1 MGSIALIRD
10 SDNGVALKEIS
21 STQENYLAYQAGLYL
36 ADSANIPGALIKRSS
51 TDAASIGSYTNTRYD
66 KSLSDHGGTFNVL
79 STTTNLY
86 QHNPNFDESD
96 SDVRRPLEQVIEASG
111 QSKIFEMDSDEMDT
125 LSARLASRIFTSDY
139 PGTVQLATSAPSGD
153 YTLVEEAFRDTRA
166 NDDSDVNIYNIYKRT
181 SMSAPSTA
189 RPFALKRHNDSDNG
203 AYEGLQAMTDRQ
215 IKHSFGHRVKS
226 LVNPGT
232 SSVGS
237 YQLRSSGQGAPTDD
251 GTWVAK
257 GTATDTRFVKTASN
271 YTRNIT
277 VIRYTD
283 YLGDFTNEFTGA
295 FTRDFTGA
303 FEGTY
308 VGPESYTGTF
318 VGDFVR
324 DVVNFAGLFTGEFQ
338 GTDFTGTYATAYT
351 GNFIPT
357 YSRSST
363 NTFSGTGATFTGD
376 EIFDI
381 DPTVDALADSF
392 AANAPAPASH
402 VTEYQGI
409 MAFQGTDYLGAG
421 GNYAR
426 EFIPPSGAG
435 VVAMQ
440 ELAGY
445 LGTYTSQNMY
455 MSGTSTDIGYMGASG
470 PTAQPFN
477 YTGDF
482 SSQIREFLAG
492 DIYSAENSAYFTG
505 TADRDFGQFF
515 SGPGGSYLGHFTSQV
530 GDAVQ
535 GEGNYFW
542 YVEHGFGISTTHE
555 LYWNNVLLFRA
566 TYAANTNTT
575 PSSVT
580 PYPFVDA
587 DGTQYYA
594 GTKVRSEV
602 NPSNYLGPIRDIY
615 AVYRVETSQTDFI
628 SVDYSKNFVGGSF
641 LGDVGNFG
649 SSGMDFTSLTFPG
662 YPGGIGA
669 TFTGHTFVN
678 EGGANAINFPSD
690 TVTNDIV
697 GSFIGLTQTSHPGAE
712 DAVNYIGDYTA
723 NYIADGG
730 TFTSNAGSF
739 TGGEAAGNPQTI
751 SQYTLGPNSAPGLE
765 VYSNNQGM
773 LATYTG
779 TSFQAGSS
787 PTSPIFYTGPSQD
800 YSSVNQNIEY
810 IYIGPNSNEIPW
822 MNTGYPTPTGGSLIG
837 NTGDTN
843 PLGNGYRND
852 ELSDG
857 GTSDLFGFVWRSNLY
872 GIDDTTGDLGA
883 LATYPQDINWRQA
896 NATFAIVAGFPN
908 SEVSIGSTETLMQA
922 PQIRI
927 FYAGQVVYENT
938 FGINLTYADIANEI
952 TFTGTDGGTYKIQ
965 PTTMI
970 NSYGLAF
977 YPVARVE
984 AGYSRFY
991 SKVFEGGNIFL
1002 GPTSPT
1008 NPSGQYMDTKQYTGF
1023 RRDFTSVFQGPSDT
1037 SGYETFI
1044 GLTSV
1049 AIDFTGN
1056 TYIQGDNTAYAG
1068 PTLDAA
1074 PDLSYVGPSGT
1085 YIGRP
1090 NSNFTA
1096 GQPIGYFTKTFI
1108 DEVFSGPTGSFIP
1121 SQATEPNIP
1130 PGMNHVVET
1139 YIGSHYQGPS
1149 QWEQFTGPA
1158 YNVDVNFLGSS
1169 VFTSSKSVGGDYSGP
1184 NPANVYVGG
1193 AATTINPDAGPYAT
1207 VVQSTDYIS
1216 QTPVGVFMQAIYTR
1230 AMGEGY
1236 VGPSGVD
1243 RLGGSAINYIA
1254 EGLENGGSFAGTFI
1268 PGEYLGTAGYIT
1280 NYSGAAQY
1288 SGTFTGT
1295 FTSDTEYT
1303 TDYTRNYDGGSSFT
1317 NTFTG
1322 TYVRDASETFT
1333 GDGNFTAD
1341 AEESFLNENV
1351 SFDGEEYSADFT
1363 EDYSQDFV
1371 SDFAT
1376 VSAESFT
1383 GNFTGNYSGD
1393 ILNQGD
1399 VSVIDTYTLYVRVA

>member
-36 ADSANIPGALIKRSS
+36 ADSANIPGALIKTSS

-66 KSLSDHGGTFNVL
+66 KSLSDHGGTFNIL
-79 STTTNLY
+79 STTTTLY

-226 LVNPGT
+226 LINPGT

-237 YQLRSSGQGAPTDD
+237 YQLRSSGQGAPTDS

-257 GTATDTRFVKTASN
+257 GTATDTRFVKTASD

-277 VIRYTD
+277 VVRYTD
-283 YLGDFTNEFTGA
+283 FLGDFTNDYTGA
-295 FTRDFTGA
+295 FTRDFTGQ

-324 DVVNFAGLFTGEFQ
+324 AVVDFTGLFTGEFQ
-338 GTDFTGTYATAYT
+338 GADFIGTYTTPYT
-351 GNFIPT
+351 GNFVPT

-402 VTEYQGI
+402 VTTFDGI
-409 MAFQGTDYLGAG
+409 MAFQGTDYLGPG

-435 VVAMQ
+435 VNAMQ

-445 LGTYTSQNMY
+445 VGTYTSQNTY
-455 MSGTSTDIGYMGASG
+455 IAGTSGTGYVGASG
-470 PTAQPFN
+470 PTAATLH

-482 SSQIREFLAG
+482 SSQLNEFLAG

-505 TADRDFGQFF
+505 TAVTDYHGSTFTQTP
-515 SGPGGSYLGHFTSQV
+515 SGLGYIASFTGSA

-580 PYPFVDA
+580 PYPFVDG

-641 LGDVGNFG
+641 LGSADA
-649 SSGMDFTSLTFPG
+649 MDFTTLTFPG
-662 YPGGIGA
+662 YPGGLGE

-678 EGGANAINFPSD
+678 EGGANAITFPSPGPNTD
-690 TVTNDIV
+690 DIA
-697 GSFIGLTQTSHPGAE
+697 GSFIGLTQTVNPDPSV
-712 DAVNYIGDYTA
+712 DLAVNYIGDYTA

-730 TFTSNAGSF
+730 TFTSSAGSF
-739 TGGEAAGNPQTI
+739 TGGEAAGHPST
-751 SQYTLGPNSAPGLE
+751 PHGLE
-765 VYSNNQGM
+765 TYTHNQGM

-787 PTSPIFYTGPSQD
+787 PSSPIFYTGPSQD

-822 MNTGYPTPTGGSLIG
+822 LNSGSYPTTAGGSLIG

-843 PLGNGYRND
+843 PLLSSVVND
-852 ELSDG
+852 EISDG
-857 GTSDLFGFVWRSNLY
+857 GTGDLFGFVWRSNLY

-896 NATFAIVAGFPN
+896 NATFAIVAGFPDSRADN
-908 SEVSIGSTETLMQA
+908 NPETLMNA

-927 FYAGQVVYENT
+927 FYAGRVVYENT
-938 FGINLTYADIANEI
+938 FGINITYADIANEI

-970 NSYGLAF
+970 SSYGLAF

-991 SKVFEGGNIFL
+991 SKVFEGGNIFA

-1008 NPSGQYMDTKQYTGF
+1008 NPSGQYMDTKQYTGV
-1023 RRDFTSVFQGPSDT
+1023 RGDFTSLFQAPSPT
-1037 SGYETFI
+1037 AGYETFI
-1044 GLTSV
+1044 GPD
-1049 AIDFTGN
+1049 APIDFTGN

-1085 YIGRP
+1085 YVGRP
-1090 NSNFTA
+1090 NSDFTA

-1108 DEVFSGPTGSFIP
+1108 DEVFVGPTGSFIP
-1121 SQATEPNIP
+1121 SQATEPNLP
-1130 PGMNHVVET
+1130 PGMNHTVET
-1139 YIGSHYQGPS
+1139 YIGSHYQAPD
-1149 QWEQFTGPA
+1149 QWQQFTGPA
-1158 YNVDVNFLGSS
+1158 YNVDVNFLGPGGVYASP
-1169 VFTSSKSVGGDYSGP
+1169 KNVGGDYLGP
-1184 NPANVYVGG
+1184 TAETYTGG

-1207 VVQSTDYIS
+1207 SVQSTDYIS

-1236 VGPSGVD
+1236 TGPSGVD

-1254 EGLENGGSFAGTFI
+1254 EGAENDGSGGSYAGTFI

-1288 SGTFTGT
+1288 SGTFVGT
-1295 FTSDTEYT
+1295 FVSDTEYT
-1303 TDYTRNYDGGSSFT
+1303 TDYTRNYEGGTSST

-1322 TYVRDASETFT
+1322 TYARDASETFT
-1333 GDGNFTAD
+1333 GDANFTAD
-1341 AEESFLNENV
+1341 AEESFLNENI
-1351 SFDGEEYSADFT
+1351 SFDGAEYSADFT
-1363 EDYSQDFV
+1363 EDYER
-1371 SDFAT
+1371 DFAT
-1376 VSAESFT
+1376 DFTSVEAESFT
-1383 GNFTGNYSGD
+1383 GDFTGDYSGD
-1393 ILNQGD
+1393 VLDQGD
-1399 VSVIDTYTLYVRVA
+1399 ISVIDTYTLYVRVA

>member
-36 ADSANIPGALIKRSS
+36 ADSANIPGALIKTSS

-66 KSLSDHGGTFNVL
+66 KSLSDHGGTFNIL
-79 STTTNLY
+79 STTTTLY

-226 LVNPGT
+226 LINPGT

-237 YQLRSSGQGAPTDD
+237 YQLRSSGQGAPTDS

-257 GTATDTRFVKTASN
+257 GTATDTRFVKTASD

-277 VIRYTD
+277 VVRYTD
-283 YLGDFTNEFTGA
+283 YLGDFTNDYTGT
-295 FTRDFTGA
+295 FTRDFTGQ

-308 VGPESYTGTF
+308 VGSESYTGTF

-338 GTDFTGTYATAYT
+338 GADFTGTYATAYT
-351 GNFIPT
+351 GNFVPT

-402 VTEYQGI
+402 VTEFQGI

-445 LGTYTSQNMY
+445 LGAYTSQNAY
-455 MSGTSTDIGYMGASG
+455 IAGTSTDIAYTGAEG
-470 PTAQPFN
+470 PTAGIMH

-482 SSQIREFLAG
+482 SSQIREYLAG

-505 TADRDFGQFF
+505 TAQRDFSEFF
-515 SGPGGSYLGHFTSQV
+515 SGPGDSYLGTFTSQV

-555 LYWNNVLLFRA
+555 LYWNNILLFRA
-566 TYAANTNTT
+566 TYAANTNKT

-594 GTKVRSEV
+594 GTLVRSEL
-602 NPSNYLGPIRDIY
+602 NPNNYLGPQRDIY

-641 LGDVGNFG
+641 LGNVSDFG
-649 SSGMDFTSLTFPG
+649 SSGMDFTNLTFPG
-662 YPGGIGA
+662 YPGGIG
-669 TFTGHTFVN
+669 TTYTGHTFVN

-690 TVTNDIV
+690 TVTNDIA
-697 GSFIGLTQTSHPGAE
+697 GSFIGLAQASHPGA
-712 DAVNYIGDYTA
+712 DLTMNYIGDYTA

-751 SQYTLGPNSAPGLE
+751 SHGLE
-765 VYSNNQGM
+765 VYTHNQGM

-787 PTSPIFYTGPSQD
+787 PSSPIYYTGPSQD

-822 MNTGYPTPTGGSLIG
+822 MNTGYPTMTGGSLTG
-837 NTGDTN
+837 NTAAN
-843 PLGNGYRND
+843 PGQGAPAPDD

-857 GTSDLFGFVWRSNLY
+857 GTGDLFGFVWRSNLY

-908 SEVSIGSTETLMQA
+908 SEVSIGSTDGQFNTLMQA

-927 FYAGQVVYENT
+927 FYAGRVVYENT

-1008 NPSGQYMDTKQYTGF
+1008 NPSGQYMDTKQFTNVRY
-1023 RRDFTSVFQGPSDT
+1023 DFTSLFQAPSDT
-1037 SGYETFI
+1037 SGYETFV
-1044 GLTSV
+1044 GPTG
-1049 AIDFTGN
+1049 APIDFTGN
-1056 TYIQGDNTAYAG
+1056 TYIQGDGSDYLGITPS
-1068 PTLDAA
+1068 PTA
-1074 PDLSYVGPSGT
+1074 PDLSYVGPTGT
-1085 YIGRP
+1085 YVGRP
-1090 NSNFTA
+1090 NTDFTA

-1108 DEVFSGPTGSFIP
+1108 DEVFVGPTGSFIP

-1130 PGMNHVVET
+1130 PGMNHDIET
-1139 YIGSHYQGPS
+1139 FIGSHYQGPA
-1149 QWEQFTGPA
+1149 QWQQFTGPA
-1158 YNVDVNFLGSS
+1158 YNVDVNFLDPFGAY
-1169 VFTSSKSVGGDYSGP
+1169 VSSKNVGGDYLGP
-1184 NPANVYVGG
+1184 TAETYVGG
-1193 AATTINPDAGPYAT
+1193 AAGTINPDAGPYAT
-1207 VVQSTDYIS
+1207 AVQSTDYIS

-1236 VGPSGVD
+1236 IGPDVGYAGVD

-1254 EGLENGGSFAGTFI
+1254 EGVDNGGSYAGTFI
-1268 PGEYLGTAGYIT
+1268 PGEYLGTAGFVT

-1288 SGTFTGT
+1288 SGTFVGT
-1295 FTSDTEYT
+1295 FVSDTEYT
-1303 TDYTRNYDGGSSFT
+1303 TDYTRNYDGGTSFT

-1322 TYVRDASETFT
+1322 TYARDASETFT
-1333 GDGNFTAD
+1333 GDANFTAD
-1341 AEESFLNENV
+1341 AEESFVNENI
-1351 SFDGEEYSADFT
+1351 SFDGAEYNADFT
-1363 EDYSQDFV
+1363 EDYER
-1371 SDFAT
+1371 DFAT
-1376 VSAESFT
+1376 DFTSVDAESFT
-1383 GNFTGNYSGD
+1383 GDFTGDYSGD
-1393 ILNQGD
+1393 VYLICKS
-1399 VSVIDTYTLYVRVA
+1399 SVTWVQQF